1 MIEQIQLFLAAT
13 AALLPLLGLTAL
25 LWRRY
30 YREDSENTAR
40 RVVKNSA
47 VPTVTRFVVKAVD
60 AGFALVLFR
69 LLPADSVGQFSLAT
83 LLVVQYLG
91 TFADFGLGTLLTR
104 EVARRPEEAP
114 RYFSSTLLLRWGFT
128 LTTIPLALTV
138 VGAYSGLSLL
148 FPDSKALTPEGSGA
162 ILILCLM
169 LFPASY
175 SSVVTALLNA
185 RERMEIPAAIEIVT
199 EVVSVFA
206 RVGVL
211 LAGWGVLGLAWAAV
225 GSAVFTSLVFLVIQ
239 LRLLFTPRLVWDVR
253 FVRRLLRPA
262 MPLMLNN
269 LLVTAA
275 FSLDSFILRF
285 YADDLAVA
293 QYRMPYQ
300 VLSVALLLSPLL
312 TNAVFP
318 VIARYAED
326 DRSAFNRTY
335 QRTLQVL
342 LIAAF
347 PITVATTI
355 LATDLVY
362 FVVGGRAA
370 SSFVGASDVALAIL
384 IWFLPLSYLNGLTQY
399 ALIALNRQ
407 GWITRSFMVMAVFNA
422 AGNLLLIPHFGMY
435 AASVLTVLS
444 EIVLFAMFLPVLRR
458 ESAGPPLWRLAWRP
472 VLAASFMGMVMV
484 AIHAFGAML
493 SLAGGILVYAGLL
506 YLLGAFGA
514 EERALVRRVI
524 GW

>member
-1 MIEQIQLFLAAT
+1 
-13 AALLPLLGLTAL
+13 
-25 LWRRY
+25 
-30 YREDSENTAR
+30 
-40 RVVKNSA
+40 
-47 VPTVTRFVVKAVD
+47 
-60 AGFALVLFR
+60 
-69 LLPADSVGQFSLAT
+69 
-83 LLVVQYLG
+83 
-91 TFADFGLGTLLTR
+91 
-104 EVARRPEEAP
+104 
-114 RYFSSTLLLRWGFT
+114 
-128 LTTIPLALTV
+128 
-138 VGAYSGLSLL
+138 
-148 FPDSKALTPEGSGA
+148 
-162 ILILCLM
+162 
-169 LFPASY
+169 
-175 SSVVTALLNA
+175 
-185 RERMEIPAAIEIVT
+185 
-199 EVVSVFA
+199 VVSVFA

-444 EIVLFAMFLPVLRR
+444 EYCFICHVSSRATPRERWSAAMETRMASGTRCIVHGYGDGGHSCFWRNAVVGGRNSRLRR
-458 ESAGPPLWRLAWRP
+458 
-472 VLAASFMGMVMV
+472 AAVS
-484 AIHAFGAML
+484 
-493 SLAGGILVYAGLL
+493 AGGIWCRGARPGQASHRMVTERCCLQGRR
-506 YLLGAFGA
+506 LG
-514 EERALVRRVI
+514 RSRK
-524 GW
+524 